1 MTKEVKEY
9 LGKIYR
15 TNEFINAKE
24 CEISQ
29 LRDLSVK
36 TTMVFNGSGVKNK
49 SHENKKELII
59 CKIVDLEQTLLDD
72 INNVVDLSREI
83 YDIIERVKDPDYR
96 LLLEYRYLIGLT
108 WDSIA
113 EKMGFTTQWI
123 NVLHKRALNEVES
136 IMSIY

>member
-24 CEISQ
+24 CEITK
-29 LRDLSVK
+29 LRELAVK
-36 TTMVFNGSGVKNK
+36 TTTTFNANGVKNK
-49 SHENKKELII
+49 SYDNKKELII

-72 INNVVDLSREI
+72 IDDIVYLSKEI
-83 YDIIERVKDPDYR
+83 YDVIKNVKDPDYR
-96 LLLEYRYLIGLT
+96 LLLEYRYLNGLT
-108 WDSIA
+108 WDSIS
-113 EKMGFTTQWI
+113 ENMGFTTQWI

-136 IMSIY
+136 IINIY